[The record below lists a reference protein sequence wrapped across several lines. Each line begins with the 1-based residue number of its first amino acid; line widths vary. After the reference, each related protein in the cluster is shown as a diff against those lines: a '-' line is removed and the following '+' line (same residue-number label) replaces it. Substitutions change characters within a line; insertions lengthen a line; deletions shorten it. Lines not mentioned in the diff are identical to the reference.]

1 MARFVLQLQSASVG
15 TPVIAELI
23 RFATATIS
31 LQHSIDHIFVY
42 GDAVYGLLANQD
54 VPVDEI
60 NWSLRLVE
68 FAQSHTIPILY
79 CATAAEKRG
88 VTHTIEGVELAG
100 LAELAMRLDQV
111 DQWVMF

>member
-1 MARFVLQLQSASVG
+1 MARFVLQLQSTSVG
-15 TPVIAELI
+15 TPAIAELI
-23 RFATATIS
+23 RFANAAIS
-31 LQHSIDHIFVY
+31 QHHVVDHIFVY
-42 GDAVYGLLANQD
+42 GDAVYALMEQQD

-60 NWSLRLVE
+60 NWSMRLVE
-68 FAQSHTIPILY
+68 FARSHSIPVLY

-88 VTHTIEGVELAG
+88 VIHTIPGVELAG